1 MDGDFGPAKGY
12 PMARTQT
19 NKTDNSMNHRLL
31 RTAMSAVAFTAVAAA
46 TAAPAIA
53 QSAAKS
59 GDILPFKATERTLP
73 NGLKVIIVP
82 TGFPNIVALQ
92 IPVQTGSRNEIEPG
106 KSGFAHFFEHI
117 MFRGTK
123 NRTQEDMMK
132 IVTKAGAR
140 ENAYTTDDFTN
151 YYITFAKEDLEAMI
165 GLQADRFQNLEYPE
179 AEFKTEARA
188 VLGEY
193 NKNSANPVSKL
204 FEALRQAA
212 FSKHTYAH
220 TTMGFIKDIEDMPNQ
235 YEYSKEFFKRWYRPE
250 YTTIIV
256 AGDVTADEVMPLIEK
271 HWGKWERGSYKAEI
285 PQEGPGT
292 GPKYTHVNWTSP
304 TLPYLAVAF
313 RNPAFSETNKDNAAL
328 DFVSTLWF
336 GPTSD
341 IYKKLVQ
348 REQKVDG
355 FSAGNTSNADPELF
369 TIFARLKKAE
379 DAVYVRDEILKTIA
393 QAKASLV
400 SAEQLAE
407 TKSNAKYSFVRSLDN
422 TDRIASTLA
431 RFVRYNRS
439 YNTINRAYAL
449 YDELTPEDLRSAARR
464 YFVDN
469 TMVVAT
475 VSNTALPAAISTLPS
490 LSSFATA
497 QPAAVTASN
506 GNAATK
512 PMGTPTPRDTK
523 PWMLASGVTAGNGT
537 AAPMISMEKVIVQKS
552 PLPQL
557 RFKVLFTAGSAHD
570 PAGKEGMASLAA
582 RMIAGAGS
590 KAMTLDEINKS
601 MYPIAGSFYG
611 QIDKEMTSFTGSIHK
626 ENWDRFVSVALPM
639 LLEPGFRE
647 EDFKR
652 NKDGLLNSLKQDLIA
667 NNEEELGKERLQ
679 TNIFAGTRY
688 AHPVQGT
695 AAGIQSISLDDVRGF
710 IRDQYT
716 QGNLTL
722 AVNGDISDAQVAQLR
737 AALATL
743 PAGTPA
749 PAKREPLAG
758 KRPKGLDVEIIQK
771 DTRAT
776 AISFGLPIEV
786 TRTHPDFAAL
796 NVARSW
802 LGEHRLNGRLY
813 DQIRRIRGMNYGDY
827 AYMEAFP
834 RGMFQFFP
842 DANIARRGQIFE
854 VWIRPVVPENAHMA
868 LRIAIHEL
876 DNLIDNGM
884 SEEDFQASRQYLMK
898 NVYVMT
904 QTQDQQVGYALD
916 SKWYGMPEYT
926 AYMRQQLEKLTREDV
941 NRALKKHL
949 SADDLSIVMI
959 TNDAEGLK
967 KQLIADEFSSIK
979 YDGEKPQSLL
989 DEDKVIGARKLGI
1002 TADRV
1007 KITPVA
1013 EVFAR

>member
-1 MDGDFGPAKGY
+1 
-12 PMARTQT
+12 
-19 NKTDNSMNHRLL
+19 MNHRFLQV
-31 RTAMSAVAFTAVAAA
+31 AVPAAA
-46 TAAPAIA
+46 FAALVAIAPVPVAA
-53 QSAAKS
+53 QSAATAS
-59 GDILPFKATERTLP
+59 RDILPFKATERTLS

-82 TGFPNIVALQ
+82 TGFPNIVSLQ

-106 KSGFAHFFEHI
+106 KTGFAHFFEHV

-123 NRTQEDMMK
+123 NQTQEDMSRTL
-132 IVTKAGAR
+132 TKAGAR

-151 YYITFAKEDLEAMI
+151 YYITFAKEDLETMLA
-165 GLQADRFQNLEYPE
+165 LQADRFQNLQYSEPD
-179 AEFKTEARA
+179 FKTESRA

-204 FEALRQAA
+204 FEAIRAA
-212 FSKHTYAH
+212 SFSTHTYSH

-250 YTTIIV
+250 YTTIII
-256 AGDVTADEVMPLIEK
+256 AGDVNPDEAITLVEK
-271 HWGKWERGSYKAEI
+271 HWGNWERGSYKAVI
-285 PQEGPGT
+285 PQEPAGT
-292 GPKYTHVNWTSP
+292 GAKYRHVAWTSP
-304 TLPYLAVAF
+304 TLPYLTVSF
-313 RNPAFSETNKDNAAL
+313 RNSAFSETENDNAAL

-355 FSAGNTSNADPELF
+355 FSANNSSNADPELF
-369 TIFARLKKAE
+369 TVFARVKKPE
-379 DAVYVRDEILKTIA
+379 DVTYVRDEVLKTIA
-393 QAKASLV
+393 QAKATLV
-400 SAEQLAE
+400 SAEQLDEA
-407 TKSNAKYSFVRSLDN
+407 KSNARYSFARSLDN

-431 RFVRYNRS
+431 RFVRFDRS
-439 YNTINRAYAL
+439 YGTINRAYAL
-449 YDELTPEDLRSAARR
+449 YDGLTPEDLRRAAQK
-464 YFVDN
+464 YFIDN

-475 VSNTALPAAISTLPS
+475 VSNAELPATIGTLPS
-490 LSSFATA
+490 LSSFAA
-497 QPAAVTASN
+497 AASPAVTAAS
-506 GNAATK
+506 GPAAST
-512 PMGTPTPRDTK
+512 GTMAPPAKPRDTA
-523 PWMLASGVTAGNGT
+523 PWMVAGGVSGNG
-537 AAPMISMEKVIVQKS
+537 ARASMIAMDKVIVQQT

-557 RFKVLFTAGSAHD
+557 RVKMLFTAGSAAD
-570 PAGKEGMASLAA
+570 PAGKEGLASLSA

-590 KAMTLDEINKS
+590 QAMTLDEINKAL
-601 MYPIAGSFYG
+601 YPVAGSFGG
-611 QIDKEMTSFTGSIHK
+611 QVDKEMTTFNASIHQD
-626 ENWDRFVSVALPM
+626 NWDRFVRVALPM
-639 LLEPGFRE
+639 LLDPGFRD

-695 AAGIQSISLDDVRGF
+695 AAGIQAITIEDVRSF
-710 IRDQYT
+710 VRSQYT
-716 QGNLTL
+716 QGNLML
-722 AVNGDISDAQVAQLR
+722 SVNGDISDAEVAQLR

-749 PAKREPLAG
+749 PASRAPIAG
-758 KRPKGLDVEIIQK
+758 KRVKGMDVEIIAK

-796 NVARSW
+796 NVARAW
-802 LGEHRLNGRLY
+802 LGEHRLSTGRLY
-813 DQIRRIRGMNYGDY
+813 DRIRGIRGMNYGDY
-827 AYMEAFP
+827 AYIEAFP

-842 DANIARRGQIFE
+842 DPNIARRGQIFE
-854 VWIRPVVPENAHMA
+854 IWIRPVVPENAHMA
-868 LRIAIHEL
+868 LRIAVTEL
-876 DNLIDNGM
+876 DDLIDNGL
-884 SEEDFQASRQYLMK
+884 SEEDFQATRQYLMK

-904 QTQDQQVGYALD
+904 ATQDQQAGYALD

-926 AYMRQQLEKLTREDV
+926 AYMRGQLEKLTRDDV

-949 SADDLSIVMI
+949 SAKDLSVVII
-959 TNDAEGLK
+959 TKDAEALK
-967 KQLIADEFSSIK
+967 NQLVADAFSPIT

-1007 KITPVA
+1007 RITPV
-1013 EVFAR
+1013 EDVFAK

>member
-1 MDGDFGPAKGY
+1 
-12 PMARTQT
+12 
-19 NKTDNSMNHRLL
+19 
-31 RTAMSAVAFTAVAAA
+31 MSAVAFSVISAGAA
-46 TAAPAIA
+46 TAVTA
-53 QSAAKS
+53 QASTTS

-82 TGFPNIVALQ
+82 TGFPNIVSLQ
-92 IPVQTGSRNEIEPG
+92 IPVQTGSRNEVEPG

-123 NRTQEDMMK
+123 NQTQEDMMRT
-132 IVTKAGAR
+132 VTKAGAR

-151 YYITFAKEDLEAMI
+151 YYITFAKEDLDAMI
-165 GLQADRFQNLEYPE
+165 GLQADRFQNLQYPE

-204 FEALRQAA
+204 FEALRSAA

-235 YEYSKEFFKRWYRPE
+235 YEYSKEFFSRWYRPE

-285 PQEGPGT
+285 PQEPAGT

-336 GPTSD
+336 GPTSE

-369 TIFARLKKAE
+369 TIFARLKKPE

-393 QAKASLV
+393 QAKSTLV
-400 SAEQLAE
+400 SADQLAA

-431 RFVRYNRS
+431 RFVRFNRS
-439 YNTINRAYAL
+439 YNTINKAYAL
-449 YDELTPEDLRSAARR
+449 YDQLTPEDLRSAAQR
-464 YFVDN
+464 YFIDN

-475 VSNTALPAAISTLPS
+475 VSNAALPAAISTLPAI
-490 LSSFATA
+490 SSFAAA
-497 QPAAVTASN
+497 QPAAAVAASN
-506 GNAATK
+506 GNAAGKGMK
-512 PMGTPTPRDTK
+512 PGAPRDTR
-523 PWMLASGVTAGNGT
+523 PWQVATAGVPAANGT
-537 AAPMISMEKVIVQKS
+537 AAKSIAADKVIVQKS

-557 RFKVLFTAGSAHD
+557 RFKVLFTAGSSHD
-570 PAGKEGMASLAA
+570 PVGKEGLASLSA

-590 KAMTLDEINKS
+590 KSMTLEDINRAL
-601 MYPIAGSFYG
+601 YPVAGSFG
-611 QIDKEMTSFTGSIHK
+611 AQVDKEMTTFTGSIHK
-626 ENWDRFVSVALPM
+626 DNWDQFVGVTLPM

-652 NKDGLLNSLKQDLIA
+652 NRDGLLNSLKQDLIA

-679 TNIFAGTRY
+679 GNIYAGTRY

-695 AAGIQSISLDDVRGF
+695 IAGIESITLDDVRNF

-716 QGNLTL
+716 QGNLML
-722 AVNGDISDAQVAQLR
+722 AVNGDISDARVGELR

-743 PAGTPA
+743 PAGTA

-758 KRPKGLDVEIIQK
+758 KRVKGLDVEIIDK

-776 AISFGLPIEV
+776 AISFGLPLEV

-813 DQIRRIRGMNYGDY
+813 DQLRRIRGLNYGDY
-827 AYMEAFP
+827 SYIEAFP

-842 DANIARRGQIFE
+842 DPNIARRGQIFE
-854 VWIRPVVPENAHMA
+854 VWIRPVVPENAHMS
-868 LRIAIHEL
+868 LRIALHEL
-876 DNLIDNGM
+876 DQLIQNGM

-949 SADDLSIVMI
+949 SAQNLSVVMI
-959 TNDAEGLK
+959 TDDAEGLK
-967 KQLIADEFSSIK
+967 AQLVADGVSSIK
-979 YDGEKPQSLL
+979 YDGEKPQSVL
-989 DEDKVIGARKLGI
+989 DEDKVIGARKLNI

-1013 EVFAR
+1013 EVFAK